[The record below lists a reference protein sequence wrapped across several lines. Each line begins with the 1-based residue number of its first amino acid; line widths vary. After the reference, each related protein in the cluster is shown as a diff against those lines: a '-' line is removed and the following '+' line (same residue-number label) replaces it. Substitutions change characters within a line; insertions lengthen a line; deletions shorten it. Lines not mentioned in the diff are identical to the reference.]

1 MEGEA
6 VQGEMLAMAMAAR
19 NSGGIVIAQ
28 VRQLATRGSLPMRDV
43 KVPGA
48 LIDHVYVDPDQWQ
61 TYITRDSP
69 YYAGAQRRPAVAQ
82 EPPLPLDVRKIIAR
96 RSLLEFP
103 PGAICNLGFG
113 ISQLIG
119 RVAWEEG
126 ITDRLILTVE
136 QGIFGGVPV
145 AGNEGGAGFNYQA
158 MIDQPSMFDFYDGG
172 GLDIASLS
180 FAEVDAEGNVN
191 VHAFEGRVRGP
202 GGFPN
207 ICARTAAD
215 QLRRHA
221 DRARASSSRSA
232 TGSGSCR
239 RASLGKF
246 VPEVRE
252 ISFNGRL
259 ARERGQQVRYIT
271 ERAVFALEADGLV
284 LIEVAPGIDVERDVL
299 ARMGFRPRVADD
311 LRTMDRRLY
320 ADGTDGPRRRLRG
333 GVVSELVA
341 LELGRVAHLELAN
354 PPLNLFTGE
363 LVLQLR
369 DALRAI
375 EAADD
380 VRAVVVSGRGERA
393 FSAGSHVG
401 EFEEQAGEAGRDRH
415 QLDQDV
421 WRQLAELPMPTIAAI
436 EGHCLGGGLELALCC
451 DIRIASETARL
462 GLPEVKLA
470 VIPGSGGTQR
480 LPRVVGAT
488 RAKELILTGR
498 VLTASEAEA
507 IGLVNRVVPAGG
519 AVAAARELGAEIA
532 ARGPVAVR
540 EAKRLIDTALDRD
553 IGAGLAA
560 EFEAS
565 ERIFATED
573 MVEGARAFFEK
584 RDPDYHGR

>member
-1 MEGEA
+1 M
-6 VQGEMLAMAMAAR
+6 
-19 NSGGIVIAQ
+19 
-28 VRQLATRGSLPMRDV
+28 
-43 KVPGA
+43 
-48 LIDHVYVDPDQWQ
+48 
-61 TYITRDSP
+61 
-69 YYAGAQRRPAVAQ
+69 
-82 EPPLPLDVRKIIAR
+82 
-96 RSLLEFP
+96 
-103 PGAICNLGFG
+103 
-113 ISQLIG
+113 
-119 RVAWEEG
+119 
-126 ITDRLILTVE
+126 
-136 QGIFGGVPV
+136 
-145 AGNEGGAGFNYQA
+145 
-158 MIDQPSMFDFYDGG
+158 
-172 GLDIASLS
+172 
-180 FAEVDAEGNVN
+180 
-191 VHAFEGRVRGP
+191 
-202 GGFPN
+202 
-207 ICARTAAD
+207 
-215 QLRRHA
+215 
-221 DRARASSSRSA
+221 
-232 TGSGSCR
+232 
-239 RASLGKF
+239 
-246 VPEVRE
+246 
-252 ISFNGRL
+252 
-259 ARERGQQVRYIT
+259 
-271 ERAVFALEADGLV
+271 
-284 LIEVAPGIDVERDVL
+284 
-299 ARMGFRPRVADD
+299 
-311 LRTMDRRLY
+311 
-320 ADGTDGPRRRLRG
+320 
-333 GVVSELVA
+333 SELVA

-401 EFEEQAGEAGRDRH
+401 EFEDQAGEAGRDRH

-451 DIRIASETARL
+451 DIRIASETAKL

-519 AVAAARELGAEIA
+519 AVAAARELGTEIA